1 MFQKLFKYAVKNIS
15 RNTFLSISSVIILTL
30 LMFFINILIVL
41 QDVSIRIISSVNERL
56 TISLYLSDEYNKN
69 SVEVIDL
76 QNDINTAIP
85 WIVITYK
92 SKEEVLED
100 IGRTDPDLVSILERQ
115 NPLPE
120 TITIENIPLSQYEN
134 LNTIIENKMFLL
146 SDTDEESLSN
156 YFSTYSKQ
164 FERIRDLIGV
174 LNTLQIGLYVI
185 IVTFL
190 VSIAV
195 IVYSI
200 IWNFIYYYRDEI
212 YITRLVWGSKLFIYG
227 PFSLQWMIYV
237 FIAFVISSALFFILL
252 SNLRYIFGFLEF
264 SDVYTWNIFSVL
276 LLEAVVF
283 LIIGWLSWFFSS
295 RRYLQKK

>member
-1 MFQKLFKYAVKNIS
+1 
-15 RNTFLSISSVIILTL
+15 
-30 LMFFINILIVL
+30 
-41 QDVSIRIISSVNERL
+41 
-56 TISLYLSDEYNKN
+56 
-69 SVEVIDL
+69 
-76 QNDINTAIP
+76 
-85 WIVITYK
+85 
-92 SKEEVLED
+92 
-100 IGRTDPDLVSILERQ
+100 VSILERQ

>member
-85 WIVITYK
+85 WIVTTYK